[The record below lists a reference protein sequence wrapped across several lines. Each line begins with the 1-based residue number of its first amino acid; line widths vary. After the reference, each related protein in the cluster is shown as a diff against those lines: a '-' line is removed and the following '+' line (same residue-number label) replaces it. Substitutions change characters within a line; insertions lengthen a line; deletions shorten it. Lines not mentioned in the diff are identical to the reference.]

1 MLTENTFPKS
11 IWGPCA
17 WHLLHSISI
26 GNNKEIKEKYK
37 MSYFIFFKTF
47 GYIIPCIICS
57 EHYKNL
63 FGIFHKINTNFLSR
77 QYLIKWVFD
86 LHNIVNKNLKKNIYN
101 LDDCISNN
109 ITINNKKIFF
119 FINNIFLHNDYK
131 NISMYKYEQYYNFFV
146 NFCKIYPDKNI
157 KKILKKLI
165 SSKDFKEIETP
176 LEFEKWFINN
186 YKKWTRLII

>member
-1 MLTENTFPKS
+1 M
-11 IWGPCA
+11 
-17 WHLLHSISI
+17 
-26 GNNKEIKEKYK
+26 
-37 MSYFIFFKTF
+37 
-47 GYIIPCIICS
+47 
-57 EHYKNL
+57 
-63 FGIFHKINTNFLSR
+63 
-77 QYLIKWVFD
+77 IKWVFD

-109 ITINNKKIFF
+109 INVNNKKIFF

-146 NFCKIYPDKNI
+146 SFCKIYPDKNI

-165 SSKDFKEIETP
+165 SSKDFKDIETP